1 MLLTLKFP
9 CILLIQSVQVKD
21 YGVVETVCIVIIFLI
36 SGLAL
41 KTEEILFAIKHPG
54 PLIYGLVAI
63 LGVTP
68 CLAFVTIRL
77 PLQPAEFVIGTL
89 SSSPSSMPC
98 SDISPRPFSEAAS
111 MHQLNGAM

>member
-1 MLLTLKFP
+1 M
-9 CILLIQSVQVKD
+9 QVKN
-21 YGVVETVCIVIIFLI
+21 YGVVETVSIVIIFLI

-54 PLIYGLVAI
+54 PLIYGLIAI

-68 CLAFVTIRL
+68 CLGFVTIRI

-98 SDISPRPFSEAAS
+98 FNISPRPFFKSSQHAS
-111 MHQLNGAM
+111 AQWAMFK

>member
-1 MLLTLKFP
+1 M
-9 CILLIQSVQVKD
+9 QVKD

-54 PLIYGLVAI
+54 PLIYGLIAI

-68 CLAFVTIRL
+68 CLGFVTIRL

-89 SSSPSSMPC
+89 PPYCMPC
-98 SDISPRPFSEAAS
+98 SGIGPIPHAVLW
-111 MHQLNGAM
+111 H